1 MTFLREK
8 KRRVLPLL
16 SSRIVKYALRL
27 VRKLLLF
34 AISLR

>member
-1 MTFLREK
+1 MTFLRGK

-16 SSRIVKYALRL
+16 YSRIVKYALRL
-27 VRKLLLF
+27 EGILF